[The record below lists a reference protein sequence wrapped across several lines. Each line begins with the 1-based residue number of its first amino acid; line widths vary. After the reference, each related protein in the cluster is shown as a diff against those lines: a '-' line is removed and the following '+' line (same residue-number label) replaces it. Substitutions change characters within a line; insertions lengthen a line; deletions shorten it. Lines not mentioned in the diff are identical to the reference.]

1 MLTTVDAFLQHG
13 AKHKKDG
20 LYPGVIIWGI
30 DESNGGDAIF
40 LSKDKKSFD
49 DVKPSDKVCYS
60 AGTPSE
66 HLWDFASL
74 SFTALESVKADAG
87 VVAKDCWEKLE
98 KGEVQVAVLWQPFT
112 AIAEKAGYPKV
123 FATGGQADDVIVD
136 VAVANRDYVIKNK
149 GALEK
154 LTQSYFKV
162 IDGYLKD
169 PAAHGKFITADCG
182 PDCNGDQALGT
193 AVLKGIDFLDYQE
206 NMCLWWGQC
215 GKPAKMVDRIGRTGR
230 LLQAKNKLSAGDM
243 PKPADVLNDSFLLTI
258 KSAMDMKAK
267 LAAEVAGKDSKEAEA
282 KLEAKEKE
290 YTYAAEKAK
299 DDKSATIGTLNLP
312 SIYFQEGKA
321 SLDPNAESVVDTI
334 GDRLKSFPALCVHVW
349 GHTNS
354 VGNAASN
361 KTLSEKRAKSIVEYL
376 QQRDAPSFPRRAST
390 CGASAP
396 RSR

>member
-1 MLTTVDAFLQHG
+1 MSRIPNFADIAFAATSAPAPGGEARPWLTPESIPVN
-13 AKHKKDG
+13 
-20 LYPGVIIWGI
+20 PGYR
-30 DESNGGDAIF
+30 E
-40 LSKDKKSFD
+40 
-49 DVKPSDKVCYS
+49 
-60 AGTPSE
+60 
-66 HLWDFASL
+66 
-74 SFTALESVKADAG
+74 AD
-87 VVAKDCWEKLE
+87 
-98 KGEVQVAVLWQPFT
+98 
-112 AIAEKAGYPKV
+112 
-123 FATGGQADDVIVD
+123 
-136 VAVANRDYVIKNK
+136 
-149 GALEK
+149 
-154 LTQSYFKV
+154 
-162 IDGYLKD
+162 
-169 PAAHGKFITADCG
+169 
-182 PDCNGDQALGT
+182 
-193 AVLKGIDFLDYQE
+193 LKGIDFLDYQE

-376 QQRDAPSFPRRAST
+376 QQRDASSFPASRFDVRGFGSEKPVMKDGVEDKNASRRT
-390 CGASAP
+390 EFKLFNCN
-396 RSR
+396 